1 MNKTTQ
7 KILIIAISAIVVIVT
22 ATAAILMV
30 PHVKDWIAKNKEDAT
45 ASTTEEYKRPQAT
58 SPDANNGYTIP
69 TMPGITVETPSE
81 MTTLQSVLNSTQNAL
96 NPNNRPTSATPT
108 RPAVNGG
115 TNGGTNNNS
124 GSGNKGES
132 NTYPDTQSGINIKPL
147 IDENGVQVL
156 GYRYSNEG
164 DGYYYTDDK
173 DCWQMNAGYNE
184 VYDQMAP
191 LTAMFIDQVRVRFNY
206 GGKDWMVQLWKGQY
220 GWLLVGAEIGLYTA
234 EEGANTG
241 AVTDINH
248 YNCADKDDWLYMS
261 MDCYWAE
268 GNNGH
273 YKKVFSRPYAKYW
286 WPTGFVKGQLTKY
299 TWPRTELKMKGRI
312 TFKDEAMANA
322 FVAEL
327 RKSGFSRAA
336 GSSSNQLADDTYYQN
351 GADVVFLW
359 STIYHD
365 CFK

>member
-1 MNKTTQ
+1 MNKSTQ
-7 KILIIAISAIVVIVT
+7 KIIIIAVSVIVVIVA
-22 ATAAILMV
+22 ATAAALILPGFM
-30 PHVKDWIAKNKEDAT
+30 NKEDAT
-45 ASTTEEYKRPQAT
+45 QPTTNYERPTAT
-58 SPDANNGYTIP
+58 DA
-69 TMPGITVETPSE
+69 PSYNFE
-81 MTTLQSVLNSTQNAL
+81 APSVDTSLPSVAESLLDATQNAV
-96 NPNNRPTSATPT
+96 NPNNKPTSNKPAPT
-108 RPAVNGG
+108 KKPDKNDNAGAGSDTAKPNYKD
-115 TNGGTNNNS
+115 TES
-124 GSGNKGES
+124 GLNVK
-132 NTYPDTQSGINIKPL
+132 DL
-147 IDENGVQVL
+147 IDEDGKQVL
-156 GYRYSNEG
+156 GYRYSN

-184 VYDQMAP
+184 VYDNMAP
-191 LTAMFIDQVRVRFNY
+191 LTAMFIDQVRIRFNY

-220 GWLLVGAEIGLYTA
+220 GWLLVGAEIGLYTTD
-234 EEGANTG
+234 EGVNSG

-248 YNCADKDDWLYMS
+248 YNCADKEDWLYMS

-312 TFKDEAMANA
+312 TFKSAEMANL
-322 FVAEL
+322 FVEEL
-327 RKSGFSRAA
+327 RKTGFVRAA
-336 GSSSNQLADDTYYQN
+336 GNASNQLVDDSYYQS
-351 GADVVFLW
+351 GADVWFLW

>member
-1 MNKTTQ
+1 MNKSTQ
-7 KILIIAISAIVVIVT
+7 KIIIIIAVSVIIVIVA
-22 ATAAILMV
+22 ATAAALILPGLM
-30 PHVKDWIAKNKEDAT
+30 NKEEAKGSDKDYERPTATDAQNEVPTYNYELPSVTLPDGENVT
-45 ASTTEEYKRPQAT
+45 APSVAQ
-58 SPDANNGYTIP
+58 
-69 TMPGITVETPSE
+69 TVI
-81 MTTLQSVLNSTQNAL
+81 NATQNAVS
-96 NPNNRPTSATPT
+96 PTNKPSSSKPSASK
-108 RPAVNGG
+108 PAASKPAG
-115 TNGGTNNNS
+115 NNNA
-124 GSGNKGES
+124 GAGKDEDI
-132 NTYPDTQSGINIKPL
+132 TYKDTQSGINVQDM
-147 IDENGVQVL
+147 IDEDGVQVL
-156 GYRYSNEG
+156 GYRYSN

-173 DCWQMNAGYNE
+173 DCWQKSAGYNE

-191 LTAMFIDQVRVRFNY
+191 LTAMFIDQVRIRFNY
-206 GGKDWMVQLWKGQY
+206 GGKDWMVQFWKGQY

-248 YNCADKDDWLYMS
+248 YNCADKSDWLYMS

-273 YKKVFSRPYAKYW
+273 YKKVFSRPYDKYW

-312 TFKDEAMANA
+312 TFKSAEMANL
-322 FVAEL
+322 FVEEL
-327 RKSGFSRAA
+327 RKTGFVRAA
-336 GSSSNQLADDTYYQN
+336 GNASNQLVDDSYYQS
-351 GADVVFLW
+351 GADVWFLW

>member
-7 KILIIAISAIVVIVT
+7 KILILAISAIVVIV
-22 ATAAILMV
+22 ATTVALLVV
-30 PHVKDWIAKNKEDAT
+30 PDMLNKEKEDE
-45 ASTTEEYKRPQAT
+45 TTEYKRPQAT
-58 SPDANNGYTIP
+58 EQSNMPTYEFVAPTESNTLTTVMDA
-69 TMPGITVETPSE
+69 TMSALDPS
-81 MTTLQSVLNSTQNAL
+81 NK
-96 NPNNRPTSATPT
+96 PTSATPPSS
-108 RPAVNGG
+108 RPASNNDKNPNAGG
-115 TNGGTNNNS
+115 S
-124 GSGNKGES
+124 KGETT
-132 NTYPDTQSGINIKPL
+132 TYKNTQSGLNVKDL

-164 DGYYYTDDK
+164 NGYYYTDDK
-173 DCWQMNAGYNE
+173 DCWQKSAGYNE
-184 VYDQMAP
+184 VYDNMAP
-191 LTAMFIDQVRVRFNY
+191 MTAMFIDQVRVRFNY

-241 AVTDINH
+241 NVNDINH
-248 YNCADKDDWLYMS
+248 YNCADKEDWLYMS
-261 MDCYWAE
+261 MDCYWSE

-273 YKKVFSRPYAKYW
+273 YEKVFSRPYDKYW

-299 TWPRTELKMKGRI
+299 TWPRTELKMKARI
-312 TFKDEAMANA
+312 TFKDVEMADA

-327 RKSGFSRAA
+327 KASGFRRAA
-336 GSSSNQLADDTYYQN
+336 GAGSSELVDDSYYQN
-351 GADVVFLW
+351 GADVTFLW

>member
-1 MNKTTQ
+1 MNKSTQ
-7 KILIIAISAIVVIVT
+7 KIIIIAVSVIVVIVA
-22 ATAAILMV
+22 ATAAALILPGFM
-30 PHVKDWIAKNKEDAT
+30 NKEDVTQPTTNYERPTAT
-45 ASTTEEYKRPQAT
+45 DAPSYNFEAPSVDT
-58 SPDANNGYTIP
+58 SLHSVAESLLDA
-69 TMPGITVETPSE
+69 
-81 MTTLQSVLNSTQNAL
+81 TQNAV
-96 NPNNRPTSATPT
+96 NPNNKPTSNKPAPT
-108 RPAVNGG
+108 KKP
-115 TNGGTNNNS
+115 NNKDDNA
-124 GSGNKGES
+124 GAG
-132 NTYPDTQSGINIKPL
+132 PDTTNPNYKDTESGLNVKDL
-147 IDENGVQVL
+147 IDEDGKQVL
-156 GYRYSNEG
+156 GYRYSN

-191 LTAMFIDQVRVRFNY
+191 LTAMFIDQVRIRFNY

-234 EEGANTG
+234 DEGVNSG

-248 YNCADKDDWLYMS
+248 YNCADKEDWLYMS

-312 TFKDEAMANA
+312 TFKSAEMANL
-322 FVAEL
+322 FVEEL
-327 RKSGFSRAA
+327 RKTGFVRAA
-336 GSSSNQLADDTYYQN
+336 GNASNQLVDDSYYQS
-351 GADVVFLW
+351 GADVWFLW